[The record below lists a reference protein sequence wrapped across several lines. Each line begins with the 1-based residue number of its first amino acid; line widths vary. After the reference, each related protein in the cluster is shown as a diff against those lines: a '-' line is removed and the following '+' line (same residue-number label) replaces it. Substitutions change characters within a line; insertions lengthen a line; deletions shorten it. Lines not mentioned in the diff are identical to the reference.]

1 MIAILWLF
9 PSQVLAMRLDW
20 TDMAPEVL
28 QKILIHATAT
38 SFNGPPKEWFNLVLT
53 CRYFRDCLSCNSGQL
68 SSTIFAQKFDI
79 AAPVRRLGEAAVRST
94 AKLEMQRRF
103 GAMGIFRNR
112 RLDDASLTEAF
123 WIAFLMWEDS
133 GGSQKNIKQLL
144 NAGLSSFLELFLRER
159 LYLGADTN
167 NGWPFANERNSLAV
181 ALLWLTA
188 SLTSINAEGPGV
200 RDKVQELLSPFIF
213 APFRYPTS
221 FEPEYLFGP
230 TDDEGM
236 PRTSTT
242 VHGQYPPI
250 YPPPVVVVYFG
261 NNNRKARIPCAS
273 LYATLLYFIRA
284 ETHGFDVASPRECLR
299 RSQVSGH
306 TTGVY
311 IDDIED
317 FHNHC
322 HTTFADFP
330 AIDNGVQPNSLNL
343 SLHDVLCQPSY
354 QLGTLSGLW
363 QGSTIV
369 PFYTYYNDWKS
380 QLKAPS
386 NFRATGRRPL
396 YLTLKEHYTSDIN
409 NVVPQDDAANGMQ
422 NAWLPKNCRA
432 TETPTGLYLSDT
444 GGTFNTHYDTF
455 QSGQGQRKQ
464 VVDVIITGKLD
475 DRHPTAWAPM
485 NILGRVRL
493 RDGLIVL
500 SVDFDP
506 AFGESHLLRGYATS
520 SRNLVGR
527 FRCPSSGFE
536 PAAWDGIF
544 SLSRDHGN
552 DSSTSAVAS

>member
-1 MIAILWLF
+1 
-9 PSQVLAMRLDW
+9 MRLDW

-38 SFNGPPKEWFNLVLT
+38 SPIGPPKEWFNLVLT
-53 CRYFRDCLSCNSGQL
+53 CRHFRDCLSCNSGKL
-68 SSTIFAQKFDI
+68 FSTIFAQKFDI
-79 AAPVRRLGEAAVRST
+79 AAPIRRLGEAVVRNS

-103 GAMGIFRNR
+103 DAMNIFRKR

-123 WIAFLMWEDS
+123 WIAFLMCEDS
-133 GGSQKNIKQLL
+133 GRSQKNIKQLL
-144 NAGLSSFLELFLRER
+144 NASLPSFLELFLRER

-188 SLTSINAEGPGV
+188 SSTSINAESPGV

-213 APFRYPTS
+213 TPFRYPTS

-236 PRTSTT
+236 PRASTT

-250 YPPPVVVVYFG
+250 HPPPVVVVYFG
-261 NNNRKARIPCAS
+261 NNDRKARIPCAS

-284 ETHGFDVASPRECLR
+284 ETRGFDVASPRECQR
-299 RSQVSGH
+299 RSQLSGP
-306 TTGVY
+306 TTGIY

-317 FHNHC
+317 FYDHC
-322 HTTFADFP
+322 RTTFADFS
-330 AIDNGVQPNSLNL
+330 ALDNGVQPNALNL
-343 SLHDVLCQPSY
+343 SPHDVLCQPSY

-363 QGSTIV
+363 QGSTMV
-369 PFYTYYNDWKS
+369 PFYNYYNDWKS

-386 NFRATGRRPL
+386 IFRATGRRPL
-396 YLTLKEHYTSDIN
+396 YLTLKEHYTSNIK

-422 NAWLPKNCRA
+422 NAWLPENCRV
-432 TETPTGLYLSDT
+432 TETPTGLFLSDT
-444 GGTFNTHYDTF
+444 EGTFNTRYDTF
-455 QSGQGQRKQ
+455 QYGQGERKQ

-475 DRHPTAWAPM
+475 DRHPATWAPIS
-485 NILGRVRL
+485 ILGRVRL
-493 RDGLIVL
+493 SDGLIVM

-506 AFGESHLLRGYATS
+506 AFGDSHLLRGYATS
-520 SRNLVGR
+520 ARNLVGR
-527 FRCPSSGFE
+527 FKRPSSGFE

-544 SLSRDHGN
+544 SLSKDHGIPQQ
-552 DSSTSAVAS
+552 ARLH